1 VVKWKKEWESSE
13 DREEEEEQEE
23 QRVHAQTIYYQE
35 NLAFCFSHAQSRTTL
50 VFCRSLGFLGFLGFL
65 VPWFSCSLVFLFLG
79 FLPLQMNQIWRILS
93 VIQGEEG
100 ERTLFVCLQ
109 NYISMIC
116 LNVIFAN
123 YNFDKN
129 EIKSNISI

>member
-1 VVKWKKEWESSE
+1 MFQIGGFTLFYTFSYLFWVLPTRKKIEQYSIWGSKKFVKHEQRGVGEEVVKWKKEWESSE

-79 FLPLQMNQIWRILS
+79 FHPL
-93 VIQGEEG
+93 
-100 ERTLFVCLQ
+100 
-109 NYISMIC
+109 
-116 LNVIFAN
+116 
-123 YNFDKN
+123 
-129 EIKSNISI
+129 